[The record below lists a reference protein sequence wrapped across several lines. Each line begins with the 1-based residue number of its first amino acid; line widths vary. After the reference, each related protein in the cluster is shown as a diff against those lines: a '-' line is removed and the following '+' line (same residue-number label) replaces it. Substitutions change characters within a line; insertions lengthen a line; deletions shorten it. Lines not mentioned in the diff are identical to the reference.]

1 LGDFLAGISDFRH
14 RLSMKILLDERQPLA
29 TRKQAIH
36 WADDEGLD
44 PGIIAELYDRL
55 PRELKLYVIEWM
67 ADCDEESTARKLIHI
82 AKNDADP
89 KLRATAREALGSHKH
104 PLARNAARELR

>member
-1 LGDFLAGISDFRH
+1 
-14 RLSMKILLDERQPLA
+14 MKILLDERQPLA

-89 KLRATAREALGSHKH
+89 KLRATARQALASHKH